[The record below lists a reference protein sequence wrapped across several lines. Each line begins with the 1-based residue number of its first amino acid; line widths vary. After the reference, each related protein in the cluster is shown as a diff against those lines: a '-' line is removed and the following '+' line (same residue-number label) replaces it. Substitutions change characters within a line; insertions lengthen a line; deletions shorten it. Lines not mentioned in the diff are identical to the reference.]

1 MQPIVTISGL
11 RGVVGETFEVPAMRY
26 IAAFLSYLSE
36 LKLRATNKIVVCCD
50 GRPSGFQF
58 SGAFCN
64 LIREKGFEPIFFG
77 VQPTPTAGYLTK
89 FIHAAGGI
97 QITASHNP
105 GQYNG
110 VKLFDCTGRVISGP
124 IGKTVLERYRLGNGE
139 QGIGNSNSPEA
150 NLNTTPYSLL
160 PTPPEPV
167 NEIVSPFEHLRAVCK
182 TIRVGDVE
190 SKGFRVLLDSNN
202 GSGSRLGRRLL
213 ESLGCEVVV
222 LGDKLN
228 GEFLHTPEP
237 IAENLYQV
245 GAEVVKNKCD
255 IGFCQDPDADRLA
268 IIDADG
274 RYIGEEYTV
283 PFCVQYALKKR
294 HGNVVINCATS
305 QMTEDICSQNGR
317 ICLRSAVG
325 EANVVDLMISSKA
338 VYGGEGN
345 GGPIDP
351 EVGYVRDSF
360 VGMAQVLALM
370 ARENKSVAQLVEEIK
385 PYSIVKTKLPFPTER
400 LPELYD
406 MVRERFP
413 QATVETNDGLRLSWN
428 GSWLLV
434 RPSNTEPVI
443 RAIAEAP
450 DLALAEHLCV
460 LVKEITEKFE

>member
-36 LKLRATNKIVVCCD
+36 LKLRSTNKIVVCCD

-77 VQPTPTAGYLTK
+77 VQPTPTAGFLTK

-105 GQYNG
+105 SQYNG
-110 VKLFDCTGRVISGP
+110 VKLFDNTGRVISGP
-124 IGKTVLERYRLGNGE
+124 IGKTVLERYRLGNRE
-139 QGIGNSNSPEA
+139 QGIGNSNSSEA

-160 PTPPEPV
+160 PTPSEPI

-190 SKGFRVLLDSNN
+190 SKGYRVLLDSNN
-202 GSGSRLGRRLL
+202 GSGSRLGRKLL

-237 IAENLYQV
+237 IAENLAQV

-283 PFCVQYALKKR
+283 PFCVRYALKKR

-400 LPELYD
+400 LPELYE

-450 DLALAEHLCV
+450 DSVQAEHLCA

>member
-1 MQPIVTISGL
+1 MMQPIVTISGL
-11 RGVVGETFEVPAMRY
+11 RGVVGETFEIPAMRY

-64 LIREKGFEPIFFG
+64 LIRENGFEPIFFG
-77 VQPTPTAGYLTK
+77 VQPTPTAGFLTK

-105 GQYNG
+105 SQYNG

-124 IGKTVLERYRLGNGE
+124 IGKTVLERYKALTE
-139 QGIGNSNSPEA
+139 QGESTA
-150 NLNTTPYSLL
+150 YCLL
-160 PTPPEPV
+160 PTASTSESV
-167 NEIVSPFEHLRAVCK
+167 NEIVSPYEHLRAVCK

-190 SKGFRVLLDSNN
+190 SKGYRVLLDSNN
-202 GSGSRLGRRLL
+202 GSGSRLGRKLL

-237 IAENLYQV
+237 IAENLRQV

-268 IIDADG
+268 IIDANG

-283 PFCVQYALKKR
+283 PFCVEYVMKKR

-370 ARENKSVAQLVEEIK
+370 ARESKSVARLVEEIK
-385 PYSIVKTKLPFPTER
+385 PYSIVKTKLPFPTEQ
-400 LPELYD
+400 LPELYK

-413 QATVETNDGLRLSWN
+413 EAKVETNDGLRLSWN

-450 DLALAEHLCV
+450 DLAQAAGLCD

>member
-77 VQPTPTAGYLTK
+77 VQPTPTAGFLTK

-105 GQYNG
+105 SQYNG

-124 IGKTVLERYRLGNGE
+124 IGKTVLERYKELATR
-139 QGIGNSNSPEA
+139 NSQLATS
-150 NLNTTPYSLL
+150 TTAYCLL
-160 PTPPEPV
+160 PTASGEEPV

-190 SKGFRVLLDSNN
+190 SKGYRVLLDSNN
-202 GSGSRLGRRLL
+202 GSGSRLGRKLL

-237 IAENLYQV
+237 IAENLSQV

-283 PFCVQYALKKR
+283 PFCIKYALKKR

-305 QMTEDICSQNGR
+305 QMTEDVCAQNGR

-400 LPELYD
+400 LPELYE

-413 QATVETNDGLRLSWN
+413 QASVETNDGLRLSWK
-428 GSWLLV
+428 GTWLLV

-450 DLALAEHLCV
+450 DSAQAEHLCA

>member
-36 LKLRATNKIVVCCD
+36 LKLRSTNKIVVCCD

-77 VQPTPTAGYLTK
+77 VQPTPTAGFLTK

-105 GQYNG
+105 SQYNG
-110 VKLFDCTGRVISGP
+110 VKLFDNTGRVISGP
-124 IGKTVLERYRLGNGE
+124 IGKTVLERYKDLTE
-139 QGIGNSNSPEA
+139 QDDSTA
-150 NLNTTPYSLL
+150 CCLL
-160 PTPPEPV
+160 PTASEPI
-167 NEIVSPFEHLRAVCK
+167 NELVSPFEHLRAVCK

-190 SKGFRVLLDSNN
+190 SKGYRVLLDSNN
-202 GSGSRLGRRLL
+202 GSGSRLGRKLL

-237 IAENLYQV
+237 IAENLAQV

-283 PFCVQYALKKR
+283 PFCVRYALKKR

-305 QMTEDICSQNGR
+305 QMTEDVCSQNGR
-317 ICLRSAVG
+317 ICLRSSVG

-338 VYGGEGN
+338 VYGGAGN

-400 LPELYD
+400 LPELYE

-413 QATVETNDGLRLSWN
+413 QATAETNDGLRLSWN

-450 DLALAEHLCV
+450 DSVQAEHLCA

>member
-36 LKLRATNKIVVCCD
+36 LKLRSTNKVVVCCD

-77 VQPTPTAGYLTK
+77 VQPTPTAGFLTK

-105 GQYNG
+105 SQYNG
-110 VKLFDCTGRVISGP
+110 VKLFDNTGRVISGP
-124 IGKTVLERYRLGNGE
+124 IGKTVLERYKDLTE
-139 QGIGNSNSPEA
+139 QDDSTA
-150 NLNTTPYSLL
+150 CCLL
-160 PTPPEPV
+160 PTASEPI
-167 NEIVSPFEHLRAVCK
+167 NELVSPFEHLRAVCK

-190 SKGFRVLLDSNN
+190 SKGYRVLLDSNN
-202 GSGSRLGRRLL
+202 GSGSRLGRKLL

-237 IAENLYQV
+237 IAENLAQV

-268 IIDADG
+268 IIDANG

-283 PFCVQYALKKR
+283 PFCVRYALKKR

-400 LPELYD
+400 LPELYE

-450 DLALAEHLCV
+450 DSVQAEHLCA

>member
-105 GQYNG
+105 SQYNG

-124 IGKTVLERYRLGNGE
+124 IGKTVLERYKELTE
-139 QGIGNSNSPEA
+139 QGDSTA
-150 NLNTTPYSLL
+150 YCLL
-160 PTPPEPV
+160 PTASTAEPV

-190 SKGFRVLLDSNN
+190 SKGYRVLLDSNN
-202 GSGSRLGRRLL
+202 GSGSRLGRKLP

-237 IAENLYQV
+237 IAENLAQV

-283 PFCVQYALKKR
+283 PFCVEYALKKR

-305 QMTEDICSQNGR
+305 QMTEDVCSQNGR

-400 LPELYD
+400 LPELYE

-413 QATVETNDGLRLSWN
+413 EATVETNDGLRLSWN

-450 DLALAEHLCV
+450 DSTQAERLCA

>member
-11 RGVVGETFEVPAMRY
+11 RGVVGETFEIPAMRY

-64 LIREKGFEPIFFG
+64 LIRENGFEPIFFG
-77 VQPTPTAGYLTK
+77 VQPTPTAGFLTK

-105 GQYNG
+105 SQYNG

-124 IGKTVLERYRLGNGE
+124 IGKTVLERYKALTE
-139 QGIGNSNSPEA
+139 QGESTA
-150 NLNTTPYSLL
+150 YCLL
-160 PTPPEPV
+160 PTASTSESV
-167 NEIVSPFEHLRAVCK
+167 NEIVSPYEHLRAVCK

-190 SKGFRVLLDSNN
+190 SKGYRVLLDSNN
-202 GSGSRLGRRLL
+202 GSGSRLGRKLL

-237 IAENLYQV
+237 IAENLRQV

-268 IIDADG
+268 IIDANG

-283 PFCVQYALKKR
+283 PFCVEYVMKKR

-370 ARENKSVAQLVEEIK
+370 ARESKSVARLVEEIK
-385 PYSIVKTKLPFPTER
+385 PYSIVKTKLPFPTEQ
-400 LPELYD
+400 LPELYK

-413 QATVETNDGLRLSWN
+413 EAKVETNDGLRLSWN

-450 DLALAEHLCV
+450 DLAQAAGLCD

>member
-11 RGVVGETFEVPAMRY
+11 RGIVGETFEVPATRY
-26 IAAFLSYLSE
+26 IAAFLSLLSE
-36 LKLRATNKIVVCCD
+36 QKLRTSNKIVLCYD
-50 GRPSGFQF
+50 GRPSGLHF

-64 LIREKGFEPIFFG
+64 LIRECGFDPVFFG
-77 VQPTPTAGYLTK
+77 VEPTPTAGYLTK

-105 GQYNG
+105 SQYNG
-110 VKLFDCTGRVISGP
+110 VKLFDNTGRVISGQ
-124 IGKTVLERYRLGNGE
+124 IGKSVLERYKALTAEERSFPIEGFD
-139 QGIGNSNSPEA
+139 A
-150 NLNTTPYSLL
+150 
-160 PTPPEPV
+160 EPV

-182 TIRVGDVE
+182 TIRIGDVE
-190 SKGFRVLLDSNN
+190 TKGFRVLLDSNN

-213 ESLGCEVVV
+213 ESLGCQVVV
-222 LGDKLN
+222 LGDQLN
-228 GEFLHTPEP
+228 GDFLHTPEP
-237 IAENLYQV
+237 IEENLAQV

-268 IIDADG
+268 IIDEQG

-305 QMTEDICSQNGR
+305 QMTEDVCSQYGR
-317 ICLRSAVG
+317 ICQRSSVG
-325 EANVVDLMISSKA
+325 EANVVDLMLDTKA

-370 ARENKSVAQLVEEIK
+370 ARENKTVSQLVEDIQ
-385 PYSIVKTKLPFPTER
+385 PYSIVKTKMPFPTER
-400 LPELYD
+400 LPELYQ
-406 MVRERFP
+406 MVKEKFP
-413 QATVETNDGLRLSWN
+413 GATVNTNDGLRLAWN
-428 GSWLLV
+428 QTWLLV
-434 RPSNTEPVI
+434 RPSNTEPII

-450 DLALAEHLCV
+450 QKAQADHLCA

>member
-36 LKLRATNKIVVCCD
+36 LKLRSTNKIVVCCD

-77 VQPTPTAGYLTK
+77 VQPTPTAGFLTK

-105 GQYNG
+105 SQYNG
-110 VKLFDCTGRVISGP
+110 VKLFDNTGRVISGP
-124 IGKTVLERYRLGNGE
+124 IGKTVLQRYRELT
-139 QGIGNSNSPEA
+139 NSCELRVASCENV
-150 NLNTTPYSLL
+150 
-160 PTPPEPV
+160 EPI
-167 NEIVSPFEHLRAVCK
+167 NELVSPFEHLRAVCK

-190 SKGFRVLLDSNN
+190 SKGYRVLLDSNN
-202 GSGSRLGRRLL
+202 GSGSRLGRKLL

-237 IAENLYQV
+237 IAENLAQV
-245 GAEVVKNKCD
+245 GAEVVKNKCN

-283 PFCVQYALKKR
+283 PFCVRYALKKR

-305 QMTEDICSQNGR
+305 QMTEDVCSQNGR

-400 LPELYD
+400 LPELYE

-450 DLALAEHLCV
+450 DSVQAEHLCA

>member
-11 RGVVGETFEVPAMRY
+11 RGVVGETFEIPAMRY

-64 LIREKGFEPIFFG
+64 LIRENGFEPIFFG
-77 VQPTPTAGYLTK
+77 VQPTPTAGFLTK

-105 GQYNG
+105 SQYNG

-124 IGKTVLERYRLGNGE
+124 IGKTVLERYKALTE
-139 QGIGNSNSPEA
+139 QGESTA
-150 NLNTTPYSLL
+150 YCLL
-160 PTPPEPV
+160 PTASTSESV
-167 NEIVSPFEHLRAVCK
+167 NEIVSPYEHLRAVCK

-190 SKGFRVLLDSNN
+190 SKGYRVLLDSNN
-202 GSGSRLGRRLL
+202 GSGSRLGRKLL

-237 IAENLYQV
+237 IAENLRQV

-268 IIDADG
+268 IIDANG

-283 PFCVQYALKKR
+283 PFCVEYVMKKR

-400 LPELYD
+400 LPELYE

-413 QATVETNDGLRLSWN
+413 EATVETNDGLRLSWN

-450 DLALAEHLCV
+450 DSTQAERLCA

>member
-105 GQYNG
+105 SQYNG

-124 IGKTVLERYRLGNGE
+124 IGKTVLERYKELATR
-139 QGIGNSNSPEA
+139 NSQLATS
-150 NLNTTPYSLL
+150 TTAYCLL
-160 PTPPEPV
+160 PTASTAEPV

-190 SKGFRVLLDSNN
+190 SKGYRVLLDSNN
-202 GSGSRLGRRLL
+202 GSGSRLGRKLL

-237 IAENLYQV
+237 IAENLAQV

-268 IIDADG
+268 IIDANG

-283 PFCVQYALKKR
+283 PFCVEYALKKR

-305 QMTEDICSQNGR
+305 QMTEDVCSQNGR

-370 ARENKSVAQLVEEIK
+370 ARENKTVAQLVEEIK

-400 LPELYD
+400 LPELYE

-413 QATVETNDGLRLSWN
+413 EATVETNDGLRLSWN

-450 DLALAEHLCV
+450 DSVQAEHLCA

>member
-77 VQPTPTAGYLTK
+77 VQPTPTAGFLTK

-105 GQYNG
+105 SQYNG

-124 IGKTVLERYRLGNGE
+124 IGKTVLEQYKELATR
-139 QGIGNSNSPEA
+139 NSQLATP
-150 NLNTTPYSLL
+150 TTPYSLL

-202 GSGSRLGRRLL
+202 GSGSRLGRKLL

-237 IAENLYQV
+237 IAENLAQV

-268 IIDADG
+268 IIDANG

-283 PFCVQYALKKR
+283 PFCVEYALKKR

-305 QMTEDICSQNGR
+305 QMTEDICSQSGR

-413 QATVETNDGLRLSWN
+413 EASVETNDGLRLSWN

-450 DLALAEHLCV
+450 DSAQAEHLCA

>member
-36 LKLRATNKIVVCCD
+36 LKLRSTNKIVVCCD

-77 VQPTPTAGYLTK
+77 VQPTPTAGFLTK

-105 GQYNG
+105 SQYNG
-110 VKLFDCTGRVISGP
+110 VKLFDNTGRVISGP
-124 IGKTVLERYRLGNGE
+124 IGKTVLERYKDLTE
-139 QGIGNSNSPEA
+139 QDDSTA
-150 NLNTTPYSLL
+150 CCLL
-160 PTPPEPV
+160 PTASVAEPI

-190 SKGFRVLLDSNN
+190 SKGYRVLLDSNN
-202 GSGSRLGRRLL
+202 GSGSRLGRKLL

-237 IAENLYQV
+237 IAENLAQV

-283 PFCVQYALKKR
+283 PFCVRYALKKR

-305 QMTEDICSQNGR
+305 QMTEDVCSQNGR

-400 LPELYD
+400 LPELYE

-450 DLALAEHLCV
+450 DSVQAEHLCA